1 MYMQNTLGSEEVRLK
16 LRLCPALDSCLLLES
31 VPIHEPWTKPCAD
44 IYKRSAA
51 DYFGFPLRGGGEWV
65 RLIHIHGIGEKQ
77 SAVRRGLTVRKPGSE
92 VHLSGKLAALQSAD
106 ARNRV
111 R

>member
-1 MYMQNTLGSEEVRLK
+1 MQNTLGSEEMRLK
-16 LRLCPALDSCLLLES
+16 LPLCPTLDSGLLLKS
-31 VPIHEPWTKPCAD
+31 MPIHEPGTKPCAD
-44 IYKRSAA
+44 VYKRSAA
-51 DYFGFPLRGGGEWV
+51 DHFGFPLRRSGEWV

-77 SAVRRGLTVRKPGSE
+77 SAMRRGLTVRKPGSE